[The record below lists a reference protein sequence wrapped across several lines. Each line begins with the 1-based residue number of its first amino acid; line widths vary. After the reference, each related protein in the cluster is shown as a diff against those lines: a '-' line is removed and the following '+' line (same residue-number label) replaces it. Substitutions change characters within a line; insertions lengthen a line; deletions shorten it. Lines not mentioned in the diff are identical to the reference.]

1 MKDKHIEPFIITDEE
16 LKIMA
21 NADFFIISKKPK
33 GICIPITVRGKRLFL
48 ISK

>member
-1 MKDKHIEPFIITDEE
+1 MKNKGIEPFIITDEE